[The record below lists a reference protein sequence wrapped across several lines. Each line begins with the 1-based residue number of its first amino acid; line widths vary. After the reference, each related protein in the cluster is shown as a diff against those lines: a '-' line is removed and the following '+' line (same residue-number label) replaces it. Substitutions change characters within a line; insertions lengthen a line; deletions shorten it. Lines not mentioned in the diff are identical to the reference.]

1 MLKTADNCNL
11 DSYHGIFFVGFAFDH
26 SRRKTI
32 KRSQIFE
39 IKAEQNH
46 AFRSLLDIFSESEN
60 IDAEVRYFVIFT
72 QYKDKKTVSVKL
84 LFNF

>member
-39 IKAEQNH
+39 IKAG
-46 AFRSLLDIFSESEN
+46 
-60 IDAEVRYFVIFT
+60 
-72 QYKDKKTVSVKL
+72 
-84 LFNF
+84 